1 MPRHCVLLLT
11 LICISLTFG
20 LAQNEIIVQRGDTLW
35 GLAVRHNTTIQAI
48 LDANNLTGTD
58 LFPGAILK
66 LPSGS
71 SPAGASAPPEAEAP
85 APQTYTVQPGD
96 TLYDIAVAFSMT
108 LDDLIAINNIDG
120 TLIRPG
126 QVLYLTALD
135 PAAKPPPLVVTV
147 KAGDTLWAIAREH
160 NVSVDALISAN
171 TLGAT
176 LRPGDQLR
184 IPGQYAGPNS
194 DIGGAV
200 TPVITVARGDTL
212 WDIARR
218 YNTSVSAL
226 MSTNQLTSSALTV
239 GQQLRI
245 IPGEEIIRAEP
256 EPPRPTTPAPS
267 SSTMVWPLTGLITSR
282 FGYRLM
288 RVGGSNFHA
297 GLDIDGNTGDPIV
310 AATAGTVTFSGWRG
324 GFGNLVIVQQG
335 DTEYFYAHCSQLL
348 VSVGD
353 QVVPGQVIAKVG
365 ATGNATG
372 PHLHFEIR
380 VNGTPVDP
388 LPLLERYA
396 GRP

>member
-1 MPRHCVLLLT
+1 MPRYFVRLLT
-11 LICISLTFG
+11 LTCLSLSIG
-20 LAQNEIIVQRGDTLW
+20 LAQSEIVVQRGDTLW
-35 GLAVRHNTTIQAI
+35 SLAARHNTTIQAI

-58 LFPGAILK
+58 LFPGAVLK
-66 LPSGS
+66 LPGS
-71 SPAGASAPPEAEAP
+71 SPAVAAAPPQTEATAP
-85 APQTYTVQPGD
+85 ETYTVQPGD

-126 QVLYLTALD
+126 QVIKLTALD
-135 PAAKPPPLVVTV
+135 PANAPPPLMVTI

-171 TLGAT
+171 TMMGTT
-176 LRPGDQLR
+176 LRPGDQVR
-184 IPGQYAGPNS
+184 IPGQYAGPNQ
-194 DIGGAV
+194 DIGGAAV
-200 TPVITVARGDTL
+200 PVITVARGDTL

-218 YNTSVSAL
+218 YNTSVSVL
-226 MSTNQLTSSALTV
+226 MSSNQLTSAALTV
-239 GQQLRI
+239 GQQLRV

-256 EPPRPTTPAPS
+256 EPLRPSTPAPTTS
-267 SSTMVWPLTGLITSR
+267 DMVWPITGLITSR

-310 AATAGTVTFSGWRG
+310 SATAGTVTFSGWRG

-348 VSVGD
+348 VSVGEN
-353 QVVPGQVIAKVG
+353 VVPGQQIAKVG

-372 PHLHFEIR
+372 PHLHFEVR
-380 VNGTPVDP
+380 VNGSPVDP

-396 GRP
+396 GLP